1 MVLVVV
7 LLAGAALVWKG
18 LIWVIAG
25 MLSMFGILLTWSYMM
40 ANDDEFFDDLFLKLN
55 KYGKYIS

>member
-1 MVLVVV
+1 MKRLKCLLVVLVVV

-25 MLSMFGILLTWSYMM
+25 MLSMFGILFTWLYIMT
-40 ANDDEFFDDLFLKLN
+40 NDNEFLDDLF
-55 KYGKYIS
+55 

>member
-1 MVLVVV
+1 MKRFKYLMVVLVVV

-40 ANDDEFFDDLFLKLN
+40 ANDDEFFDDLF
-55 KYGKYIS
+55 

>member
-1 MVLVVV
+1 MKRFKCLLVVLVVV

-40 ANDDEFFDDLFLKLN
+40 ANDDEFFDDLF
-55 KYGKYIS
+55 

>member
-1 MVLVVV
+1 MVVLVVV

-40 ANDDEFFDDLFLKLN
+40 ANDDEFFDDLF
-55 KYGKYIS
+55 